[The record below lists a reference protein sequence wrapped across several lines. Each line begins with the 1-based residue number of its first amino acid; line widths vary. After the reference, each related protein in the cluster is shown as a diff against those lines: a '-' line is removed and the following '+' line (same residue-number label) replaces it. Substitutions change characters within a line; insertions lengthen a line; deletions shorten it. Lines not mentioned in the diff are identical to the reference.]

1 MADARAWPCAD
12 RTVMLQ
18 CVLTGKAQEALSTLS
33 VTDSLSYQ
41 SVKDAVLKVYE
52 RVPEAYRQ
60 RFRDGRKED
69 KQSYLE
75 FSRELVITFNRWRTA
90 SSVETFEELC
100 DLVLLEQFKSSVP
113 CPIATYITEQQS
125 KISG

>member
-1 MADARAWPCAD
+1 
-12 RTVMLQ
+12 MLQ
-18 CVLTGKAQEALSTLS
+18 CVLTGKAQEVVSALSL
-33 VTDSLSYQ
+33 TDSLSYQ

-75 FSRELVITFNRWRTA
+75 FLRELVITFNRWRTA

-113 CPIATYITEQQS
+113 I
-125 KISG
+125 